1 MPDSKMG
8 DIRKDNELLWSFY
21 AYKLYFKVYY
31 IIIYSSWDVLS
42 VLMLVSTFLLAIE
55 RLSFKTIRKTWKNLE
70 WKTWWSALCYTTNN
84 IIFDWNKNSIIF
96 ASPIRLI

>member
-8 DIRKDNELLWSFY
+8 DIRKDKESLWSFY

-42 VLMLVSTFLLAIE
+42 VFMLVSTFLLAIE
-55 RLSFKTIRKTWKNLE
+55 RLSFP
-70 WKTWWSALCYTTNN
+70 LCYTTNN
-84 IIFDWNKNSIIF
+84 IILDWNKNSIIF
-96 ASPIRLI
+96 ASPIRLR